1 LSDLERRF
9 IKTVRDTGI
18 LPPGSRVAAAVSGGS
33 DSMAMLRMLHA
44 FRDHMD
50 WGLYVLHIHHGVR
63 EEADSEAELVRATA
77 RLLELPFTLRR
88 LTPSQRGSLEA
99 ELSGLRQEVYE
110 REGREGSL
118 VAVGH
123 TATDRAETLL
133 MRMLEGAGLR
143 GVGGMSYRGVGPVRR
158 PMLRMERGELEEYL
172 RARGLTWARDESN
185 RDTSILRNALR
196 HRVFPVLKEISPG
209 AVGRMAAS
217 AEILSGWRD
226 FARRATS
233 ETTDNLLRTGGKL
246 DRIGYQSTPR
256 QLRLSVLW
264 SLCGRP
270 RKGREELEK
279 TDRWLMDGGTGN
291 HAMPGGAVLEAGEE
305 TLRITEVDDGPERS

>member
-1 LSDLERRF
+1 MSDLERRF

-50 WGLYVLHIHHGVR
+50 WDLYVLHIHHGVR
-63 EEADSEAELVRATA
+63 EESNNEADMVKATA
-77 RLLELPFTLRR
+77 GLLELRFVLRR
-88 LTPSQRGSLEA
+88 LAPPESGSLEA
-99 ELSGLRQEVYE
+99 GLSRLRQEVYE
-110 REGREGSL
+110 AEGREGSL

-133 MRMLEGAGLR
+133 MRMLEGGGLR
-143 GVGGMSYRGVGPVRR
+143 GLGGMSYRGVGPVRR
-158 PMLRMERGELEEYL
+158 PLLRMERGELEEYL

-185 RDTSILRNALR
+185 HDTSILRNALR
-196 HRVFPVLKEISPG
+196 HRVFPVLEDISPG
-209 AVGRMAAS
+209 AAGRMAAS
-217 AEILSGWRD
+217 AEVLSGWRD
-226 FARRATS
+226 FARRATL
-233 ETTDNLLRTGGKL
+233 EAMEELRTGGGL
-246 DRIGYQSTPR
+246 DRRGYRGLPR

-264 SLCGRP
+264 TLCGRP

-279 TDRWLMDGGTGN
+279 TDRWLMDGGAGH
-291 HAMPGGAVLEAGEE
+291 HAMPGGEVLEADTE
-305 TLRITEVDDGPERS
+305 TLRTTEVRDGHERS